1 MTVYHY
7 CTLDSFMSIISNKS
21 IWLSDITKSNDSM
34 EIKWITRYINDIFD
48 EEFEKE
54 RAKTK
59 YFAEGY
65 DSSIYRELVDH
76 YTRDFFEEPFRQYS
90 YFVCCFSEQGDLLSQ
105 WRGYAEDA
113 SGLAIG
119 FDGDALAKLGL
130 SAADDFISS
139 KYFEYGKVEY
149 REYQQKI
156 VTRRYANE
164 LIEAL
169 KPIAKEQP
177 QDIKKESM
185 IAFNRCFLKLFEH
198 SIFLKNGF
206 FKEEKEW
213 RLTHFTSTK
222 EAIHDYML
230 TTYEDEDIKVS
241 DIELHPR
248 KDDLVPHIALS
259 FDYIKDKIVKEVVI
273 GPKCKARQTDV
284 VRFLQQNGFNCQ
296 VTASQGTYR

>member
-54 RAKTK
+54 RNKTK
-59 YFAEGY
+59 YFAEG
-65 DSSIYRELVDH
+65 
-76 YTRDFFEEPFRQYS
+76 
-90 YFVCCFSEQGDLLSQ
+90 
-105 WRGYAEDA
+105 
-113 SGLAIG
+113 
-119 FDGDALAKLGL
+119 
-130 SAADDFISS
+130 
-139 KYFEYGKVEY
+139 
-149 REYQQKI
+149 
-156 VTRRYANE
+156 
-164 LIEAL
+164 
-169 KPIAKEQP
+169 
-177 QDIKKESM
+177 
-185 IAFNRCFLKLFEH
+185 
-198 SIFLKNGF
+198 

-248 KDDLVPHIALS
+248 KDDLVPHIALR
-259 FDYIKDKIVKEVVI
+259 FDYIKDKLVKEVVI
-273 GPKCKARQTDV
+273 GPKCKARQNDV
-284 VRFLQQNGFNCQ
+284 ERFLQQNGFNCK